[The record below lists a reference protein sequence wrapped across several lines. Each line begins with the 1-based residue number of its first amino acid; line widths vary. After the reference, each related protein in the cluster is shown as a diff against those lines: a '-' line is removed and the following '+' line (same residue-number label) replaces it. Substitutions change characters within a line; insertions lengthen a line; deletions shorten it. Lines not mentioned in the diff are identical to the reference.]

1 MSPNPHQR
9 PLETSTSTGS
19 CALFH
24 CRLRKALSPGL
35 TPGVRRESRQPDA
48 RAAIARSTAQQ
59 IANPAAL
66 TLITALHFG
75 QNFSPPGPSAASGG
89 HCEPITADSNTAESN
104 MELYRYPGP
113 LRHDLGAASPRRSR
127 IASHRLVF
135 GVHGRLRTIRV
146 RECLSEKLRSLYRRG
161 SARAQRAGAGS
172 ARLAMQCKPL
182 TALGIQGVR
191 RLGPNR
197 LCASIG

>member
-104 MELYRYPGP
+104 MELYRYQAVNFAPFKRV
-113 LRHDLGAASPRRSR
+113 LRQSMLEDGLDSVWRTEGQAA
-127 IASHRLVF
+127 
-135 GVHGRLRTIRV
+135 
-146 RECLSEKLRSLYRRG
+146 
-161 SARAQRAGAGS
+161 
-172 ARLAMQCKPL
+172 
-182 TALGIQGVR
+182 
-191 RLGPNR
+191 
-197 LCASIG
+197 CAV